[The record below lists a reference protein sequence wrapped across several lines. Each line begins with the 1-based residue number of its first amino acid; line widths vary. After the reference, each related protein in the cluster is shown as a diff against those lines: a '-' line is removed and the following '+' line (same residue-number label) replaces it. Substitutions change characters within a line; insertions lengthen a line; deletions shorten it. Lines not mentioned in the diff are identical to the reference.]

1 VSISPVVTA
10 VLALLSE
17 EPMHAYRMQQL
28 MKQRG
33 VDLVVNV
40 RNRSGLY
47 AAIDRL
53 CRDDLI
59 RVHVVESGL
68 RHPDR
73 TVYTITAAGRERL
86 LAGLRDGLASP
97 TADFP
102 LFPAIVSFLHLLQ
115 PADAQEHLTRR
126 TAVLQARLDNTNAV
140 LAASRDAHV
149 PRVHLLEHEY
159 LQSATAA
166 ELSWVR
172 QVIAD
177 LDSGLL
183 WWEQ

>member
-1 VSISPVVTA
+1 MGTGVRKMRGAKGLEP
-10 VLALLSE
+10 LAFW
-17 EPMHAYRMQQL
+17 MQ
-28 MKQRG
+28 
-33 VDLVVNV
+33 
-40 RNRSGLY
+40 
-47 AAIDRL
+47 
-53 CRDDLI
+53 
-59 RVHVVESGL
+59 
-68 RHPDR
+68 
-73 TVYTITAAGRERL
+73 TIFFACFYVAGRC
-86 LAGLRDGLASP
+86 
-97 TADFP
+97 
-102 LFPAIVSFLHLLQ
+102 
-115 PADAQEHLTRR
+115 LT
-126 TAVLQARLDNTNAV
+126 VQARLDNTNAV

>member
-1 VSISPVVTA
+1 
-10 VLALLSE
+10 
-17 EPMHAYRMQQL
+17 M
-28 MKQRG
+28 
-33 VDLVVNV
+33 
-40 RNRSGLY
+40 
-47 AAIDRL
+47 
-53 CRDDLI
+53 
-59 RVHVVESGL
+59 
-68 RHPDR
+68 
-73 TVYTITAAGRERL
+73 
-86 LAGLRDGLASP
+86 
-97 TADFP
+97 
-102 LFPAIVSFLHLLQ
+102 SFLHLLQ

>member
-1 VSISPVVTA
+1 
-10 VLALLSE
+10 
-17 EPMHAYRMQQL
+17 MHAYRMQQL
-28 MKQRG
+28 IKQRG

-73 TVYTITAAGRERL
+73 TIYAITAAGRKRL
-86 LAGLRDGLASP
+86 LAGLRDGLSSP
-97 TADFP
+97 AADFP
-102 LFPAIVSFLHLLQ
+102 PFPAIVSFLHLLQ
-115 PADAQEHLTRR
+115 PADAREHLALR
-126 TAVLQARLDNTNAV
+126 TVALQARLDQTDAV
-140 LAASRDAHV
+140 VAASRDVHV

-159 LQSATAA
+159 LKSVTAA

-172 QVIAD
+172 QVITD
-177 LDSGLL
+177 LDSGALG
-183 WWEQ
+183 WEQ